1 MKPKIQPHLVEFLN
15 FNSIGDVEK
24 IVSRARRGEDEN
36 ADVKSLFNAVGNMG
50 GSPTF
55 FVELVTIKFDEV
67 LIFPA
72 R

>member
-1 MKPKIQPHLVEFLN
+1 MTLVT
-15 FNSIGDVEK
+15 
-24 IVSRARRGEDEN
+24 RGEDEN

-55 FVELVTIKFDEV
+55 FVELVAKKFTEF
-67 LIFPA
+67 LIFPD

>member
-1 MKPKIQPHLVEFLN
+1 MTLVT
-15 FNSIGDVEK
+15 
-24 IVSRARRGEDEN
+24 RGEDEN

>member
-1 MKPKIQPHLVEFLN
+1 MLEKKMTLVT
-15 FNSIGDVEK
+15 
-24 IVSRARRGEDEN
+24 RGEDEN